1 MVERFFAPVTTFSP
15 QVVLFVQNQQSQA
28 VKKELVTSVEKLVND
43 GDTVKEI
50 LQHVKEQQEKLQV
63 CVR

>member
-1 MVERFFAPVTTFSP
+1 M
-15 QVVLFVQNQQSQA
+15 
-28 VKKELVTSVEKLVND
+28 KKELVTSVEKLVND

-63 CVR
+63 FVGVYLMSKCKATGR

>member
-1 MVERFFAPVTTFSP
+1 MDRPTFL

-63 CVR
+63 RNIVASDD